1 MKMIRLP
8 VWILVLLSTQ
18 ISAECAPGKASLCD
32 LQRGAREGEQRSVK
46 VAGVYSNGFEMG
58 VLTDPACP
66 SQHTWVELDL
76 RSPTNREA
84 LRSVL
89 DSKGHADVVFEG
101 EFFGPAR
108 PDPNL
113 PEAIRKSV
121 HPGWGHLGAFE
132 TKLVVHVV
140 RSVKA
145 GK

>member
-1 MKMIRLP
+1 MAH
-8 VWILVLLSTQ
+8 STSGACVFFRAF
-18 ISAECAPGKASLCD
+18 SALRANL
-32 LQRGAREGEQRSVK
+32 
-46 VAGVYSNGFEMG
+46 GVYSDGLEMG

-76 RSPTNREA
+76 RSTAKKEI

-89 DSKGHADVVFEG
+89 NSRGQANVLFEG
-101 EFFGPAR
+101 EFFGPGR

-113 PEAIRKSV
+113 PEAIRKSYE
-121 HPGWGHLGAFE
+121 PGWGHLGAFK
-132 TKLVVHVV
+132 TKLVVHLI